1 MTPLNLIHNDFC
13 LLLLLQPPSMV
24 SAECQTL
31 TQQCGEEL
39 GLFSSGSNQSAG
51 RSASTTS
58 TTTTST
64 PAALEPVC
72 GSDGRTYSSRCELQR
87 ARCEGH
93 PVRVRNRG
101 SCHGK
106 FVSHHQRLTA
116 TTTTYPSW
124 HSFSFLFTCGV
135 GYFYRS
141 RETLYVWATVGSA
154 NSPAIERDSPSGRR
168 RQCWW
173 TGQKIGAYWRDIHS
187 RMQRGRTIRRNSG
200 KSSQKSNQNRK
211 PAKIKTKKKC
221 KNNFAL
227 IVHNSAI
234 KGRAI
239 VGASRP
245 TANPSRDRPS
255 DTTNPTANVKVNSI
269 FFSLLPSSLLESV
282 RLTHKIDL

>member
-1 MTPLNLIHNDFC
+1 MHGSNSKSNGGNGRSKGERNRWNKRASNFGEVMTPLKLIHNDFC
-13 LLLLLQPPSMV
+13 LLLQPPSMV

-106 FVSHHQRLTA
+106 FVFHHQRL
-116 TTTTYPSW
+116 TTTTYPS
-124 HSFSFLFTCGV
+124 
-135 GYFYRS
+135 
-141 RETLYVWATVGSA
+141 
-154 NSPAIERDSPSGRR
+154 
-168 RQCWW
+168 
-173 TGQKIGAYWRDIHS
+173 
-187 RMQRGRTIRRNSG
+187 
-200 KSSQKSNQNRK
+200 
-211 PAKIKTKKKC
+211 
-221 KNNFAL
+221 
-227 IVHNSAI
+227 
-234 KGRAI
+234 
-239 VGASRP
+239 
-245 TANPSRDRPS
+245 
-255 DTTNPTANVKVNSI
+255 
-269 FFSLLPSSLLESV
+269 
-282 RLTHKIDL
+282 